1 MNVVKSDGEKT
12 CGCGGGG
19 CMPHV
24 NVNGVLHN
32 VIYCCQGA
40 LLTQSLVTC
49 YFAHRKI
56 QTIHSQIHMVP

>member
-1 MNVVKSDGEKT
+1 
-12 CGCGGGG
+12 
-19 CMPHV
+19 MPHV